1 MGYLIPKLSKS
12 VYNESGLLFFVRH
25 RFRLTSDLRVV
36 QEVVILFLTSPR
48 DDFSLVIEWSN
59 DLVGKSVQKHPS
71 SRGQTFKI

>member
-12 VYNESGLLFFVRH
+12 VYNESGLLFIVRH

-71 SRGQTFKI
+71 SRI